1 MYILLCDC
9 SVSSINIDGML
20 LKPNAV
26 IITDLNDNDE
36 PSFGEVC
43 HLYMNENWKVLLE
56 LNLLENVE
64 YDSHFHSWKVK
75 RTVTFNILPFKSLYS
90 KQVLIA
96 RPCSSLFL
104 YVTLKYAV

>member
-43 HLYMNENWKVLLE
+43 HLYMNENRKVLLE
-56 LNLLENVE
+56 LVGKCRVRQPFSFLE
-64 YDSHFHSWKVK
+64 
-75 RTVTFNILPFKSLYS
+75 S
-90 KQVLIA
+90 KKNCDI
-96 RPCSSLFL
+96 
-104 YVTLKYAV
+104 